1 MLGKVFIVEDE
12 AALLYALQAKLKIE
26 GFDTEV
32 ADSAEGVVE
41 KIRNFMPDIVLLDL
55 LLPKGDG
62 WQILKDLKDD
72 KDLKKIPVIIVS
84 NLGDSENKKKGKEL
98 GAEDYIVKSNYDLK
112 YIVNR
117 IKKLLKIK

>member
-12 AALLYALQAKLKIE
+12 TALLYALQAKLKIE

-41 KIRNFMPDIVLLDL
+41 KIRSFMPDVVLLDL

-84 NLGDSENKKKGKEL
+84 NLGDSENKKKGKDM

>member
-12 AALLYALQAKLKIE
+12 TALLYALQAKLKIE

-41 KIRNFMPDIVLLDL
+41 KIRSFMPDVVLLDL

-62 WQILKDLKDD
+62 WQILKDLKND

-84 NLGDSENKKKGKEL
+84 NLGDSENKKKGKDM